1 MKFLRGSWRFAK
13 GSWNFA
19 KGSSNFLV
27 EVGTSLVKRMPPCGE
42 VGKTR
47 AFCGPALKTGNP
59 AQLIFAYL
67 FQSYVFSRSK
77 CDPAPPLPSPL
88 WSRQRGGGPVRASPG
103 RGCQTGPRGPSL
115 PQAQLSPARGPTPER
130 PETTKPPKMTSRNH
144 FPLLH
149 APGLECPPP
158 GRGR

>member
-1 MKFLRGSWRFAK
+1 MTFLRGSWSFAK

-19 KGSSNFLV
+19 KGSSHFLV

-59 AQLIFAYL
+59 SSVCFAYL
-67 FQSYVFSRSK
+67 FNSYVFSWSK

-88 WSRQRGGGPVRASPG
+88 WSRQRGGGAV
-103 RGCQTGPRGPSL
+103 QTGPRGPSL

-130 PETTKPPKMTSRNH
+130 PETTEPPKMTSRNH
-144 FPLLH
+144 SPLLH
-149 APGLECPPP
+149 APGIECPPP
-158 GRGR
+158 VRGR

>member
-47 AFCGPALKTGNP
+47 AFCGPAFKTGNP

-67 FQSYVFSRSK
+67 FKSYVFSRSK
-77 CDPAPPLPSPL
+77 CDPAPPSP
-88 WSRQRGGGPVRASPG
+88 RQHWVPAAWRGARPGQPREGVPDRAPGPV
-103 RGCQTGPRGPSL
+103 L
-115 PQAQLSPARGPTPER
+115 
-130 PETTKPPKMTSRNH
+130 
-144 FPLLH
+144 
-149 APGLECPPP
+149 APGPAEP
-158 GRGR
+158 GPGADPGEAGDHKAAENDQEESLSLAPRSRS

>member
-19 KGSSNFLV
+19 KGSSHFLV

-67 FQSYVFSRSK
+67 FKSYVFSRSK
-77 CDPAPPLPSPL
+77 YDPASPLPSPL
-88 WSRQRGGGPVRASPG
+88 WSRQRGGGGRPGQPREGVPDRAPGPVLAPG
-103 RGCQTGPRGPSL
+103 PAEPGPGADPGEAGDHKAL
-115 PQAQLSPARGPTPER
+115 
-130 PETTKPPKMTSRNH
+130 KMTRRNH

-149 APGLECPPP
+149 ARGLECPPP